1 MNFVREWIIKAL
13 TEVTYEHQ
21 GKARR
26 LEKVELP
33 PSERLVY
40 GIQFCFVA
48 LGLLTALEIV
58 YILRMGTFNSGIFSA
73 ITGIIGTVTGVIFSR
88 K

>member
-1 MNFVREWIIKAL
+1 MNFLRKWITKAL
-13 TEVTYEHQ
+13 TEVHYERR
-21 GKARR
+21 GRARKI
-26 LEKVELP
+26 EKIELP

-48 LGLLTALEIV
+48 LALLTACEIV
-58 YILRMGTFNSGIFSA
+58 YILRLGTFNSEIFSA

-88 K
+88 Q